1 MENGSYQVQR
11 SISSQTYQRYVDG
24 KVATL
29 NPNCKRF
36 NAIYK
41 RLRLVGRSGENDNDL
56 MRRAR
61 KAYRDES
68 KLENKSFIQ
77 DGAWEVLKQ
86 HVKWDSPD
94 PVDSVDLTG
103 HFKLFGDDPRP
114 RPSGNPRASKKTKS
128 KS

>member
-1 MENGSYQVQR
+1 MVLIKFNEAFHHKR
-11 SISSQTYQRYVDG
+11 TKDMLTR

-41 RLRLVGRSGENDNDL
+41 CLRLVGRSGENDNDL

-68 KLENKSFIQ
+68 KSENKSFTQ
-77 DGAWEVLKQ
+77 DGAWAILITPQVGLAR
-86 HVKWDSPD
+86 
-94 PVDSVDLTG
+94 TG
-103 HFKLFGDDPRP
+103 RP
-114 RPSGNPRASKKTKS
+114 F
-128 KS
+128 